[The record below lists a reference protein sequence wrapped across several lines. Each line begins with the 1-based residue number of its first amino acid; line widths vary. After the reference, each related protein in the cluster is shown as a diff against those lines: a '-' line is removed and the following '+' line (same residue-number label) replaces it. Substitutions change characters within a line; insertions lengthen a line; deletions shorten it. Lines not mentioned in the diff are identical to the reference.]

1 MTIDRDGIT
10 TAVLKLVPG
19 KAWVLKLTELDEAFT
34 QEMTAGRP
42 ALEFLNGILAAH
54 GGPQGRLQ
62 GRLYWTK
69 STSRWTAFW
78 KAATR

>member
-1 MTIDRDGIT
+1 MTMDRDGIT
-10 TAVLKLVPG
+10 TAALKLVPG
-19 KAWVLKLTELDEAFT
+19 KAWVLKLSELDEAFT

-62 GRLYWTK
+62 GRHILFSWPK
-69 STSRWTAFW
+69 P
-78 KAATR
+78 AAVPPVPA